1 MRLRI
6 GKQYVLNYYP
16 PNFEVMNLT
25 SIYSI
30 RTINNMIKGKNA
42 LSFSFIG

>member
-1 MRLRI
+1 M

-25 SIYSI
+25 NIYKMRI
-30 RTINNMIKGKNA
+30 IINIIKGRNA
-42 LSFSFIG
+42 FNFSFIG

>member
-1 MRLRI
+1 M

-25 SIYSI
+25 SIYKMRI
-30 RTINNMIKGKNA
+30 IINNIKGRNG
-42 LSFSFIG
+42 LNFSFIG